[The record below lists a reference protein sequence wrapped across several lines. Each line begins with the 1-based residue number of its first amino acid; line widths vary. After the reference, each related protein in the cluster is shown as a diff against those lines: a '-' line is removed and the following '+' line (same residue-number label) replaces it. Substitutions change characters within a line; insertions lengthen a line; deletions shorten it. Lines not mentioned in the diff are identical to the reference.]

1 MRAMGVSVLAHRGYW
16 RAPSERNSLDAFR
29 RAFECGYG
37 AEIDVRDLDGDL
49 VVSHD
54 PPLRGAL
61 ALEDVLD
68 ALTSCDSAG
77 VLAVNIK
84 ADGLQ
89 ARLAHALAGLDSAQW
104 FAFDMSVPDALGYVR
119 AGLPTF
125 TRHSDVEPDPV
136 LLEDAHGVWL
146 DDFGGGWL
154 GQDQIAAHLAAGR
167 RVAVVSPE
175 LHGRDHQ
182 AAWAQ
187 WRSWPVWAHPGVSLC
202 TDHPVE
208 AQEVFA

>member
-1 MRAMGVSVLAHRGYW
+1 M
-16 RAPSERNSLDAFR
+16 PSERNSLVAFQ
-29 RAFECGYG
+29 RAFEGGFG
-37 AEIDVRDLDGDL
+37 AEIDVRDLDGQL

-61 ALEDVLD
+61 ALEDVVH
-68 ALTSCDSAG
+68 ALISSGSAG
-77 VLAVNIK
+77 ALAVNIK

-89 ARLAHALAGLDSAQW
+89 ARLAQALAGLDCAHW

-136 LLEDAHGVWL
+136 LLRDASGVWL

-154 GQDQIAAHLAAGR
+154 GEEQIAAHVAADR

-175 LHGRDHQ
+175 LHGRDHR
-182 AAWAQ
+182 AAWEE
-187 WRSWPVWAHPGVSLC
+187 WRSWQVWRHPGVSLC
-202 TDHPVE
+202 TDHPLE
-208 AQEVFA
+208 AQGVFA

>member
-1 MRAMGVSVLAHRGYW
+1 MELMGVSVLAHRGYW
-16 RAPSERNSLDAFR
+16 RAPCERNSLKAFQ
-29 RAFECGYG
+29 RAFDAGYG
-37 AEIDVRDLDGDL
+37 AEIDVRDLDGGL

-61 ALEDVLD
+61 ALDAVVD
-68 ALTSCDSAG
+68 ALVSSDSGG
-77 VLAVNIK
+77 VLAVNVK

-89 ARLAHALAGLDSAQW
+89 ARLAETLAGLDSARW
-104 FAFDMSVPDALGYVR
+104 FAFDMSVPDALGYVH

-136 LLEDAHGVWL
+136 LLRDSDGVWL

-154 GQDQIAAHLAAGR
+154 GEEQIAAHLAAAR

-175 LHGRDHQ
+175 LHGRDHR
-182 AAWAQ
+182 AAWEV
-187 WRSWPVWAHPGVSLC
+187 WRSWNVWANPAVSLC
-202 TDHPVE
+202 TDHPLQ

>member
-1 MRAMGVSVLAHRGYW
+1 MGVSVLAHRGYW
-16 RAPSERNSLDAFR
+16 RAPSERNSLAAFR
-29 RAFECGYG
+29 RAFDSGYG
-37 AEIDVRDLDGDL
+37 AEIDVRDLNGEL

-54 PPLRGAL
+54 PPLHGAL
-61 ALEDVLD
+61 ALEEVVD
-68 ALTSCDSAG
+68 ALTSSGCGG
-77 VLAVNIK
+77 VLAVNVK

-89 ARLAHALAGLDSAQW
+89 ARLAEALGALDRSQW
-104 FAFDMSVPDALGYVR
+104 FAFDMSVPDALGYLR

-136 LLEDAHGVWL
+136 LFPDATGVWL

-154 GQDQIAAHLAAGR
+154 SEKQVAAHLAADK

-175 LHGRDHQ
+175 LHGRDHH
-182 AAWAQ
+182 AVWPQ

-202 TDHPVE
+202 TDHPLE

>member
-1 MRAMGVSVLAHRGYW
+1 MRAMGFSVLAHRGYW
-16 RAPSERNSLDAFR
+16 RAPSERNSLAAFR
-29 RAFECGYG
+29 RAFQSGYG
-37 AEIDVRDLDGDL
+37 AEIDVRDLDGEL

-61 ALEDVLD
+61 ALADVVD
-68 ALTSCDSAG
+68 ALTCSGSAG
-77 VLAVNIK
+77 VLAVNVK
-84 ADGLQ
+84 ADGLH
-89 ARLAHALAGLDSAQW
+89 ARLAQALAHLDATQW

-136 LLEDAHGVWL
+136 LLKDACGVWL

-154 GQDQIAAHLAAGR
+154 AEEQIAAHLAAGR

-175 LHGRDHQ
+175 LHGRDHLRV
-182 AAWAQ
+182 WED
-187 WRSWPVWAHPGVSLC
+187 WRSWQAWSDPRVSLC
-202 TDHPVE
+202 TDHPLE
-208 AQEVFA
+208 AHEVFA

>member
-1 MRAMGVSVLAHRGYW
+1 MGVSVLAHRGYW
-16 RAPSERNSLDAFR
+16 RAPSERNSLAAFQ
-29 RAFECGYG
+29 RAFDRGYG
-37 AEIDVRDLDGDL
+37 AEIDVRDLDGEL

-61 ALEDVLD
+61 AFEDVVD
-68 ALTSCDSAG
+68 ALASSGSGG
-77 VLAVNIK
+77 VLAVNVK

-89 ARLAHALAGLDSAQW
+89 ARLAEALAGLDGAQW

-136 LLEDAHGVWL
+136 LLRDATGVWL

-154 GQDQIAAHLAAGR
+154 SEEQIAAHLAEDKH
-167 RVAVVSPE
+167 VAVVSPE
-175 LHGRDHQ
+175 LHGRDHH
-182 AAWAQ
+182 AVWAQ
-187 WRSWPVWAHPGVSLC
+187 WRSWQVWTRPGVSLC
-202 TDHPVE
+202 TDHPLE